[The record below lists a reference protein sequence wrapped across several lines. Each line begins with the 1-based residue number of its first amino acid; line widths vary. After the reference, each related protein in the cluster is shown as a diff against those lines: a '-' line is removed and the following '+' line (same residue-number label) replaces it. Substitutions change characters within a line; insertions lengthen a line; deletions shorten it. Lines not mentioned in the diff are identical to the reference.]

1 MAQPIEIAT
10 QGWGYVVDSLG
21 KPVSGATA
29 TLKNLDGTNATT
41 YATITRTGSSTA
53 ALTSNSDGT
62 LPRFTDTGVYTLTVG
77 ATTRRVEATSA
88 GGIYTDG
95 LAWESTR
102 AFRDTNKDGVY
113 YVENFQD
120 ASGVASPLT
129 YTKGYG
135 QWGSKG
141 SASVNGHGN
150 LDAFWASYS
159 HYGDGEVGLFIGDVT
174 AKTGGAGGNLWGGHF
189 QLNAEVAAN
198 MLGLHIELAPTVSVA
213 AKSTIG
219 LHVTAPDAFQCNN
232 GLRVAG
238 NFDRP
243 IIVYSDR
250 AGTTINFDI
259 DSTGAM
265 RTRGTIT
272 PLGSSG
278 AFDLGSTGAR
288 WRSLHV
294 NNASVNQGNFFG
306 MAGGI
311 IIGSGTAP
319 SQTITGSSSA
329 LWSSGGR
336 LQHQGDDMVVTT
348 LGPTFISGDSAKGIV
363 LKDNAGTPHYWRVT
377 VSAAGAL
384 TTTDLGTTR
393 PTV

>member
-21 KPVSGATA
+21 NPVSGATA

-41 YATITRTGSSTA
+41 YATITRTGASTT

-95 LAWESTR
+95 LSWESTR

-159 HYGDGEVGLFIGDVT
+159 HYGDGEIGLFIGDVT
-174 AKTGGAGGNLWGGHF
+174 AKTGGSAGNLWGGHF
-189 QLNAEVAAN
+189 RLEAEIAAN
-198 MLGLHIELAPTVSVA
+198 MRGLHIELLADVDVS
-213 AKSTIG
+213 AKATIG
-219 LHVTAPDAFQCNN
+219 LDVSNTDTN
-232 GLRVAG
+232 
-238 NFDRP
+238 P
-243 IIVYSDR
+243 IIVYSDN
-250 AGTTINFDI
+250 AGTAQLLTV
-259 DSTGAM
+259 DSVGTLNIAGDFKPTG
-265 RTRGTIT
+265 
-272 PLGSSG
+272 SG
-278 AFDLGSTGAR
+278 LKDLGSTGNR
-288 WRSLHV
+288 WRVAHINTLGI
-294 NNASVNQGNFFG
+294 NNPDF
-306 MAGGI
+306 AGGAGV
-311 IIGSGTAP
+311 IGIKDGTAP
-319 SQTITGSSSA
+319 STTPA
-329 LWSSGGR
+329 GG
-336 LQHQGDDMVVTT
+336 G
-348 LGPTFISGDSAKGIV
+348 V
-363 LKDNAGTPHYWRVT
+363 LYST
-377 VSAAGAL
+377 AGAL
-384 TTTDLGTTR
+384 KWKGSSGTVTTIA
-393 PTV
+393 PA